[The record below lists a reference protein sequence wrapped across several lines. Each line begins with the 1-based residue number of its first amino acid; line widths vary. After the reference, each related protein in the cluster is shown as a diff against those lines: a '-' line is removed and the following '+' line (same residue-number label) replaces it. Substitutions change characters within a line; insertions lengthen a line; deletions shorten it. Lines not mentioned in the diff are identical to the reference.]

1 MQYKLDE
8 IKHFSRNEYILG
20 WGTPDDMILQ
30 IPKIAEKYNYSLFYN
45 FMKCFVK
52 WLNTKN

>member
-30 IPKIAEKYNYSLFYN
+30 IPKIAENIITHYLIIS
-45 FMKCFVK
+45 
-52 WLNTKN
+52 

>member
-8 IKHFSRNEYILG
+8 IKHFSGNEYILG
-20 WGTPDDMILQ
+20 WGTPDDIISQ
-30 IPKIAEKYNYSLFYN
+30 IPKIAEKYNYSLSYN

>member
-30 IPKIAEKYNYSLFYN
+30 IPKIAEKYNYSLSYN
-45 FMKCFVK
+45 FMKSFVK